1 MNERTRDAFIGLC
14 TLAAAAGI
22 VILLYLF
29 NEVDIEKRWQLQLH
43 APSTGGLGDNSSVTL
58 DGVPIGIIESVALN
72 PTGQWPVRVVVGVND
87 GISIP
92 VGVTAMTKAS
102 LLTGGA
108 NLYLESPTVR
118 SGQILAMD
126 GSAILAGPIQSITV
140 RDISDAFDERV
151 GPTLETFNR
160 LGAAWSVVGEDV
172 SSLLGGTGSNG
183 QGRLAGILQQ
193 VDRAARSAADWL
205 DNPALRDEITE
216 FMHMAL
222 AGMDRAVMA
231 MESFDGL
238 LGHLD
243 VRSETITVEV
253 AAAGRALSEA
263 LHQTSAL
270 LRGVEEGKGTAGLLI
285 TNPDLYNRLRETTV
299 QLDRLAESMRLMI
312 EQVREEGI
320 GPFLGP

>member
-43 APSTGGLGDNSSVTL
+43 APSTGGLGSNSSVAL
-58 DGVPIGIIESVALN
+58 DGVPIGIIESVALT
-72 PTGQWPVRVVVGVND
+72 PTGQWPVRIVVGVND

-92 VGVTAMTKAS
+92 MGVTAMTKAS

-108 NLYLESPTVR
+108 NLYLESPAVR
-118 SGQILAMD
+118 SGQTLAMD
-126 GSAILAGPIQSITV
+126 GSAILTGPIQSMTV

-183 QGRLAGILQQ
+183 QGRLASILQQ

-205 DNPALRDEITE
+205 DNPALRDEVTE

-222 AGMDRAVMA
+222 AGMDRAVTSMCA
-231 MESFDGL
+231 AK
-238 LGHLD
+238 
-243 VRSETITVEV
+243 RSRWKWPQRAEPSAKPCTKQAPCFAASKKARAPQACSSRTPTSTTAYEKPPFNSTVW
-253 AAAGRALSEA
+253 
-263 LHQTSAL
+263 
-270 LRGVEEGKGTAGLLI
+270 
-285 TNPDLYNRLRETTV
+285 PNRC
-299 QLDRLAESMRLMI
+299 
-312 EQVREEGI
+312 G
-320 GPFLGP
+320 